1 MEYLK
6 TKHPCLVVLVLFLIS
21 VPFRFAAMTSGVLP
35 LAIIGDGIF
44 IIAIVLGIVLIA
56 LRLKAR
62 RQIIGYCETCGK
74 PYMNDKEQ
82 TEHAFSHR

>member
-21 VPFRFAAMTSGVLP
+21 LPFRFAGMTSGVI
-35 LAIIGDGIF
+35 AFAFIGDGIF

-56 LRLKAR
+56 LRLRAR
-62 RQIIGYCETCGK
+62 RRID
-74 PYMNDKEQ
+74 P
-82 TEHAFSHR
+82 